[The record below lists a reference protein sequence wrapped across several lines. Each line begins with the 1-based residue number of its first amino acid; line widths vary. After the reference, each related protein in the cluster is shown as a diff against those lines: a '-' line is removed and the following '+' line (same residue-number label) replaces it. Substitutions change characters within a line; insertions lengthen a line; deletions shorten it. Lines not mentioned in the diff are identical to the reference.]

1 MRSIHNIESNKIGN
15 KIGKNESVNDKPQ
28 YSLIKDCDS
37 SNLFYAGLQYNPPVR
52 GTWSIVHTGILLPEC
67 HEIFVCADGC
77 LRGTVL
83 SAHEGGFADR
93 FSCVMVKESNIING
107 DLEEQI
113 IEGSADV
120 IKRLKN
126 KPRAVEVFSSCLHSF
141 SGCDFEYCNRELRK
155 RFPDIYFQDCYMTPT
170 MRNSGINPDEKM
182 RMQLYAYLDKSEIED
197 NGVSVLGS
205 AFTLEASSDLRQ
217 IVKASNYVYRDITL
231 YNKFDDYLSMSRS
244 KILIYNLPAARQG
257 AELLAKRLNKR
268 LYYSPISYRFDEIRA
283 ENNRLSEIFGKTID
297 TSEIETRVKNQLIEL
312 KELLK
317 DWSVSIDYTATYR
330 AFNLARLLEENGINV
345 STLYV
350 EACATEDL
358 DDFEWLKENRP
369 NLRLQS
375 PSNPSSLYIH
385 KEGAGNSSIVAI
397 GQKAA
402 FFDSTDH
409 FVNMIEGSGYQGFDG
424 LSHLLSDIKDAFYNV
439 KDTQS
444 IISVKA
450 WGCSCD

>member
-1 MRSIHNIESNKIGN
+1 MRSIHNIEVDNREK
-15 KIGKNESVNDKPQ
+15 DKQ
-28 YSLIKDCDS
+28 GTEEAKYSLIKDSDP

-52 GTWSIVHTGILLPEC
+52 GSWSIVHTGILLPEC

-83 SAHEGGFADR
+83 SAHEGGFADC
-93 FSCVMVKESNIING
+93 FSCVMVKEYNIING

-120 IKRLKN
+120 IKRLDK

-182 RMQLYAYLDKSEIED
+182 RMQLYSYLDKQEVED
-197 NGVSVLGS
+197 NGVSILGS
-205 AFTLEASSDLRQ
+205 AFCLEETSDLRQ
-217 IVKASNYVYRDITL
+217 IVKASNYIYRDITL
-231 YNKFDDYLSMSRS
+231 YDKFDEYQEMSRS

-257 AELLAKRLNKR
+257 AELLAKRLNKK
-268 LYYSPISYRFDEIRA
+268 LYYSPISYRFDEIK
-283 ENNRLSEIFGKTID
+283 EKNKRLSKIFGSSINTDEVELKI
-297 TSEIETRVKNQLIEL
+297 KNQLIEL

-317 DWSVSIDYTATYR
+317 DWSISIDYTATYR
-330 AFNLARLLEENGINV
+330 VFNLARLFEEHGISV

-350 EACATEDL
+350 EGCATDDL
-358 DDFEWLKENRP
+358 DDFKWLQKYRP
-369 NLRLQS
+369 NLKLQC
-375 PSNPSSLYIH
+375 PSNPSSLFKH
-385 KEGAGNSSIVAI
+385 KEGKVNSSIIAI

-402 FFDSTDH
+402 FYDSTDH
-409 FVNMIEGSGYQGFDG
+409 FVNLIEGSGYQGFDG
-424 LSHLLSDIKDAFYNV
+424 LSHLLSDVKDAFYNV

-450 WGCSCD
+450 WGCSCG